1 MAREKIRYIFTVV
14 IVGILLFSVIVL
26 PFFYSFNETQYT
38 IMITDKERV
47 NSGSS
52 SKYLVFGEDE
62 NGELLVFQNTD
73 NLLRGKWNSSD
84 IYGKLKIGNTYR
96 VKVVGYRIPFLSSY
110 KNIISYEETE
120 GYDG

>member
-47 NSGSS
+47 NSGSL